1 MAAIQRQIEVN
12 APAEKVFGYV
22 ADIPRHVEW
31 AGHKLQITPDA
42 AGPVAAGSTF
52 TCVGQQMGTHH
63 GKVTV
68 TDLAPNTRLVYESDD
83 DTGHFR
89 HFFLLTEEG
98 GATKVIKGVEP
109 GPRSPLFKIM
119 LPLLKATV
127 IPRGLE
133 GDLKRIKAKL
143 EQGAG

>member
-1 MAAIQRQIEVN
+1 MAAIQRQIEVK

-31 AGHKLQITPDA
+31 AGHKLQIKPDSEGPA
-42 AGPVAAGSTF
+42 AVGSTF
-52 TCVGQQMGTHH
+52 SCVGHQLGTHQ

-68 TDLAPNTRLVYESDD
+68 TELAPNTRLVYESDD

-89 HFFLLTEEG
+89 HFFLLSEEG
-98 GATKVIKGVEP
+98 GATRVIKGVEP

-143 EQGAG
+143 EA